1 MSGAIPPER
10 ILLVEGVDD
19 KHVVRHLRD
28 CHPEMPEFD
37 IRELDGF
44 DRLKAAIGPEIK
56 ASGRRA
62 LGILADADEDPT
74 GRWKAIAD
82 RLCKAGVNPGQQI
95 TRTGAIVEHH
105 PRVGIWLMPDNAG
118 PGQIEDF
125 ITKLIPEED
134 PVWPRAQS
142 YIDRIPECD
151 RKFKKNKVSR
161 AQVHAWLA
169 TRKEPRKM
177 GAAIGIGDLDA
188 TVTPAVEF
196 IGWLRHLFG

>member
-1 MSGAIPPER
+1 
-10 ILLVEGVDD
+10 
-19 KHVVRHLRD
+19 
-28 CHPEMPEFD
+28 MPEFD

-44 DRLKAAIGPEIK
+44 RRLKAAIGPEIK
-56 ASGRRA
+56 ASGRTA
-62 LGILADADEDPT
+62 LGILADADTDPT
-74 GRWKAIAD
+74 GRWNEIAD
-82 RLCKAGVNPGQQI
+82 RLGKAGVNPGRQVA
-95 TRTGAIVEHH
+95 RTGAIFEHH

-125 ITKLIPEED
+125 ITKLILEED

-142 YIDRIPECD
+142 YVDRIPECD

-169 TRKEPRKM
+169 TREEPRKM

-188 TVTPAVEF
+188 EAAPAVEF
-196 IGWLRHLFG
+196 VGWLR